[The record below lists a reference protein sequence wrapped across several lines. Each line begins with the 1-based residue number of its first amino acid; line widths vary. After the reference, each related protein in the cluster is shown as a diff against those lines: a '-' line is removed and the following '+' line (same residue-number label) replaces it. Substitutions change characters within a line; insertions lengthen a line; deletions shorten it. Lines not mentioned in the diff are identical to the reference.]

1 MGPTASTV
9 SRHRKSLD
17 EGLTALQNDLLRMAS
32 LVDQAI
38 DRSIQSLRTRD
49 HVLAQKIIAGDA
61 ELNRLRYEVE
71 EACLAILATQQPAA
85 GDLRAILAID
95 AIAVELERMGDHA
108 EGIAKI
114 VLRMGDEPPVKP
126 LAEIPQMADL
136 CRQMLKQSL
145 DTFLSRDP
153 EAARRVGETDDSI
166 DTLYRELFDQLVAI
180 MARDPSAVERGTYLL
195 WIAHN
200 LERIGDRITNI
211 VERVIFMTTGQMGMI
226 YP

>member
-1 MGPTASTV
+1 MV
-9 SRHRKSLD
+9 
-17 EGLTALQNDLLRMAS
+17 S

-38 DRSIQSLRTRD
+38 DRSVLALRDRD
-49 HVLAQKIIAGDA
+49 HTLAQKVIDGDA

-85 GDLRAILAID
+85 GDLRAILAVET
-95 AIAVELERMGDHA
+95 IAVELERMGDHA

-114 VLRMGDEPPVKP
+114 VLRMGDEPPVTP
-126 LAEIPQMADL
+126 LVEIPRMADL
-136 CRQMLKQSL
+136 CRQMLKQSV
-145 DTFLSRDP
+145 DTFIARDA

-166 DTLYRELFDQLVAI
+166 DALYRELFDRLVAV
-180 MARDPSAVERGTYLL
+180 MGRDPSAVERGTYLL

-211 VERVIFMTTGQMGMI
+211 VERVIFMATGQIGMI

>member
-1 MGPTASTV
+1 MGPHSSTP
-9 SRHRKSLD
+9 RHRKSLD
-17 EGLTALQNDLLRMAS
+17 EGLNALQNDLLRLAS

-38 DRSIQSLRTRD
+38 DRSMLALRQRD
-49 HVLAQKIIAGDA
+49 LGLAQKIIDGDA

-71 EACLAILATQQPAA
+71 ESCLAILATQQPAA
-85 GDLRAILAID
+85 GDLRAILAVET
-95 AIAVELERMGDHA
+95 IAVELERMGDHA

-114 VLRMGDEPPVKP
+114 VLRMGDEPPVAP
-126 LAEIPQMADL
+126 LVEIPQMAEI
-136 CRQMLKQSL
+136 CRRMLKQSL
-145 DTFLSRDP
+145 DTFLARDP
-153 EAARRVGETDDSI
+153 EAARRVGEADDSI
-166 DTLYRELFDQLVAI
+166 DALYRELFDRMVAL

>member
-1 MGPTASTV
+1 MGSTASELP
-9 SRHRKSLD
+9 RHRRSLD
-17 EGLTALQNDLLRMAS
+17 EGLNAVQNDLLRMGS

-38 DRSIQSLRTRD
+38 DGSMQALRNRD
-49 HVLAQKIIAGDA
+49 HSLARKIIDGDA

-71 EACLAILATQQPAA
+71 ESCLAIIATQQPAA
-85 GDLRAILAID
+85 GDLRAILAVD
-95 AIAVELERMGDHA
+95 TIAVELERMGDHA

-114 VLRMGDEPPVKP
+114 VVRMGDEPPIKP
-126 LAEIPQMADL
+126 LVEIPKMADL

-153 EAARRVGETDDSI
+153 EAARRVGEADDQI
-166 DTLYRELFDQLVAI
+166 DALYRELFDQLVAI
-180 MARDPSAVERGTYLL
+180 MARDPSTVERGTYLL

-211 VERVIFMTTGQMGMI
+211 SERVIFMTTGQMGMI